1 MNGEVAVRSE
11 YGVGSTFTATL
22 PLHFDDR
29 TQSVATRTT
38 SETPVDPWLVPVLI
52 VEDEPETQFI
62 YEKLLKGT
70 RYQPLAARS
79 LRDAREIMSRVTP
92 HAIILDVLLRG
103 EDTWRWLAE
112 LKKDPSTSSLPVLMA
127 TNQDDERKALA
138 LGADAYFLKPLSR
151 VTLLDKLDALIS
163 RDVLVIDD
171 DPAARYLL
179 QKCLASQRTR
189 VIEAVDG
196 NTGLQAA
203 RSARP
208 AMIFLDLQL
217 PDASGEDIL
226 GALRRDSRL
235 SSVPVA
241 IMTSRMLS
249 TEERDR
255 LGGSAQVVLQKS
267 DLNPDFTRDL
277 LTRNGL

>member
-1 MNGEVAVRSE
+1 MSGHETKRLSRREVMR
-11 YGVGSTFTATL
+11 GSAL
-22 PLHFDDR
+22 AAG
-29 TQSVATRTT
+29 VATIAPIGATQAAGSMADRFVQ
-38 SETPVDPWLVPVLI
+38 SNQVGLEI
-52 VEDEPETQFI
+52 NGVEHQF
-62 YEKLLKGT
+62 
-70 RYQPLAARS
+70 
-79 LRDAREIMSRVTP
+79 
-92 HAIILDVLLRG
+92 
-103 EDTWRWLAE
+103 E
-112 LKKDPSTSSLPVLMA
+112 L
-127 TNQDDERKALA
+127 E
-138 LGADAYFLKPLSR
+138 SR

-179 QKCLASQRTR
+179 QKCLASSRTR

-196 NTGLQAA
+196 TSGLQAA
-203 RSARP
+203 RSTRP

-249 TEERDR
+249 NEERDR
-255 LGGSAQVVLQKS
+255 LGERARVLRDPRVDEVVAAA
-267 DLNPDFTRDL
+267 RAIG
-277 LTRNGL
+277 R

>member
-1 MNGEVAVRSE
+1 
-11 YGVGSTFTATL
+11 
-22 PLHFDDR
+22 
-29 TQSVATRTT
+29 
-38 SETPVDPWLVPVLI
+38 
-52 VEDEPETQFI
+52 
-62 YEKLLKGT
+62 
-70 RYQPLAARS
+70 
-79 LRDAREIMSRVTP
+79 MSRIEP
-92 HAIILDVLLRG
+92 HAVILDIRLRG

-112 LKKDPSTSSLPVLMA
+112 LKKDPATARLPVLMA

-138 LGADAYFLKPLSR
+138 LGADAYFVKPLSR
-151 VTLLDKLDALIS
+151 VTLLDKLEALIS

-179 QKCLASQRTR
+179 QKCLANNRTR
-189 VIEAVDG
+189 VIEAADG
-196 NTGLQAA
+196 NSGLQAA

-249 TEERDR
+249 AEERER
-255 LGGSAQVVLQKS
+255 LSERAQAVLQKS
-267 DLNPDFTRDL
+267 DLNPDLTRDL